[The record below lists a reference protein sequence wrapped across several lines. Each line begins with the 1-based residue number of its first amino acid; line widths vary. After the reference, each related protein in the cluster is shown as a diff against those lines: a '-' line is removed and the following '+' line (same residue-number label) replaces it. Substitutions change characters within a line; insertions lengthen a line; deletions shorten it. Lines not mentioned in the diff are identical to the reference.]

1 MQQEPSYTRVVI
13 VLCSDKQ
20 NYFVRIADSEDIGS
34 YNL

>member
-13 VLCSDKQ
+13 ILCGDKQ
-20 NYFVRIADSEDIGS
+20 NYFVRIADNEEIGS